1 MSLDNIQ
8 LPSFLVQE
16 LYKKSLI
23 ESENNQLSTDS
34 LKTSD
39 FSFLGKNQKKILI
52 IVSEE
57 NAVYLPDE
65 NLELLIGM
73 LNACKLSLNDVALIN
88 YDRNKQ
94 MEYQS
99 IQDTFNPRVIL
110 FFGIEPSTL
119 SFPLQF
125 PEYQLQSYNKQTY
138 LSAPSLTLLSE
149 QVPEKKKL
157 WACLQKLFLA

>member
-57 NAVYLPDE
+57 NVVYLTDE
-65 NLELLIGM
+65 NLELLVDM
-73 LNACKLSLNDVALIN
+73 LSACKLSLNDVALVN
-88 YDRNKQ
+88 YDRNRQ
-94 MEYQS
+94 LEYQS
-99 IQDTFNPRVIL
+99 IQDKFNPHVIL

-125 PEYQLQSYNKQTY
+125 PEYQLQSYNRQTY
-138 LSAPSLTLLSE
+138 LSVPSLTLLSE

-157 WACLQKLFLA
+157 WVCLQKLFLA

>member
-88 YDRNKQ
+88 YNRNKQ
-94 MEYQS
+94 MEYESLQVK
-99 IQDTFNPRVIL
+99 FNPHIII
-110 FFGIEPSTL
+110 FFGTEPSTL

-149 QVPEKKKL
+149 QIPEKKKL

>member
-57 NAVYLPDE
+57 NVVYLTDK
-65 NLELLIGM
+65 NLELLVGM
-73 LNACKLSLNDVALIN
+73 LSACNLSLNDVALVN
-88 YDRNKQ
+88 YDRNRQ
-94 MEYQS
+94 LEYQT
-99 IQDTFNPRVIL
+99 IQDKFNPEVII

-125 PEYQLQSYNKQTY
+125 PEYQLQSYNRQTY
-138 LSAPSLTLLSE
+138 LSVPSLTLLSE
-149 QVPEKKKL
+149 QIPEKKKL
-157 WACLQKLFLA
+157 WVCLQKLFLA